1 MTTVTDIE
9 AQLVE
14 VRAAISRVLT
24 MAQGV
29 NTAGRD
35 VEFAKLDQLNKR
47 EEMLLARLATAQ
59 GKATGKGHTRI
70 YYVATQ

>member
-35 VEFAKLDQLNKR
+35 VQFARLKELR
-47 EEMLLARLATAQ
+47 EYETELLARLATAQ
-59 GKATGKGHTRI
+59 GKATGKGGTRI